1 MSVALAARPAPAARF
16 AAGIAT
22 LLELAA
28 LVAVLVALQPGFGK
42 LALHG
47 NGAQARFAARGD
59 ATAQADAGDPK
70 LAADAATGAVAA
82 PAAAR
87 ALAEAGKDDAMRALV
102 QDAGAQWAIGIGLA
116 YAFVLAS
123 RRRALPPLA
132 GAGLA
137 LVAWAAVAWWGR
149 VPFPF
154 GGGVAPR
161 FARPDLALEARAAPF
176 VLALAGAGVVL
187 MLIAA
192 LRARARDEASRTP
205 APALAVASRLGFPG
219 LALATG
225 TGALL
230 LLDLSLRGAYP
241 NRYLALY
248 HQGHLWLGLLL
259 FSMLLFL
266 REPLARA
273 LAWTLAA
280 AGEGASALA
289 RRAGGLVAA
298 LLVVGLALAAV
309 ATVAAVLAHKA
320 QLTSEI
326 GRAWLVVG
334 AAWFFHL
341 RGGPLAERLAR
352 VPGAARSL
360 VRYAWP
366 MALVVGVLVALMVA
380 THDMG
385 PLLIAGY
392 AAGGFVAATIA
403 AWWHQRRGSV
413 GVAFGLAVLL
423 FAAWIAMTTA
433 ALFALGAVDP
443 VAAVRLESVAAPLAS
458 ANDQLALVTW
468 FQEAAPPNGFGLGAV
483 PWCGYGTSVRCHGV
497 PAQVHSDYTF
507 TALVGAFGRTAA
519 WSAAI
524 GAALW
529 LHRLVRHH
537 GRVTRGEPR
546 WVLQG
551 ARRVPDVQ
559 ALLSWI
565 GVAWVVL
572 TSCQLAV
579 TIAGNV
585 AVLPLTGVT
594 FPFVSF
600 GMTSLVLNLG
610 FLALVLHVEPAH
622 G

>member
-1 MSVALAARPAPAARF
+1 MSAVLAARPAPAARF

-22 LLELAA
+22 LVE
-28 LVAVLVALQPGFGK
+28 LVAVIAVVLGLQPGFDK
-42 LALHG
+42 LATLG
-47 NGAQARFAARGD
+47 DGAQARFAA
-59 ATAQADAGDPK
+59 P
-70 LAADAATGAVAA
+70 LDAATNARAGGTPRTADATPAPVVA
-82 PAAAR
+82 PDTPR
-87 ALAEAGKDDAMRALV
+87 ALADARKNEAMRALV
-102 QDAGAQWAIGIGLA
+102 RAAGPQWAIAIGLT

-123 RRRALPPLA
+123 RRRAMPPLA

-137 LVAWAAVAWWGR
+137 LIAWAALAWWGR
-149 VPFPF
+149 VAFPF
-154 GGGVAPR
+154 GGGAAPR
-161 FARPDLALEARAAPF
+161 FARPELALEPNAAPF
-176 VLALAGAGVVL
+176 VYALAGIGIGL
-187 MLIAA
+187 LLLAA
-192 LRARARDEASRTP
+192 AQARARDDRARTSP
-205 APALAVASRLGFPG
+205 PALAAASRLGFPG
-219 LALATG
+219 LVLATG

-248 HQGHLWLGLLL
+248 HQGHLWFGLML
-259 FSMLLFL
+259 FCALLFL

-280 AGEGASALA
+280 VGEAASALA

-298 LLVVGLALAAV
+298 LLVTGLALAAV
-309 ATVAAVLAHKA
+309 ATLAAVFAHKQ

-326 GRAWLVVG
+326 GHAWLVIG
-334 AAWFFHL
+334 AGWFFHL

-352 VPGAARSL
+352 VPRGWRSL

-366 MALVVGVLVALMVA
+366 MLLLVGVLIALMVA
-380 THDMG
+380 IHNMG

-392 AAGGFVAATIA
+392 AAGAFVAATLA
-403 AWWHQRRGSV
+403 GWWHQRRGSV
-413 GVAFGLAVLL
+413 AVAFVLAVVL
-423 FAAWIAMTTA
+423 FAAWIATVTG

-443 VAAVRLESVAAPLAS
+443 VAAMRLESVAAPLAS

-468 FQEAAPPNGFGLGAV
+468 FQEAAPANGFGLGAV
-483 PWCGYGTSVRCHGV
+483 PWCGYGTGTRCHGV
-497 PAQVHSDYTF
+497 PMQVQSDYTF
-507 TALVGAFGRTAA
+507 TALVGAFGATVA
-519 WSAAI
+519 WGAAI
-524 GAALW
+524 GAAVW
-529 LHRLVRHH
+529 LHRLVRQH

>member
-1 MSVALAARPAPAARF
+1 MSAVLAVRPAPAARF

-22 LLELAA
+22 FLELAA
-28 LVAVLVALQPGFGK
+28 VVAVLLGLQPGFEK
-42 LALHG
+42 LAALAD
-47 NGAQARFAARGD
+47 GAQARFAAR
-59 ATAQADAGDPK
+59 ADAAAEASPGAPK
-70 LAADAATGAVAA
+70 GAADAPTASVAA
-82 PAAAR
+82 PGDAR
-87 ALAEAGKDDAMRALV
+87 ALAEARKNEAMRALV
-102 QDAGAQWAIGIGLA
+102 QDAGAQWAIGIGVA
-116 YAFVLAS
+116 YVFVLAS

-154 GGGVAPR
+154 GGGASPR
-161 FARPDLALEARAAPF
+161 FARPELVLEPRAAPF
-176 VLALAGAGVVL
+176 VYALAGIGIAL
-187 MLIAA
+187 MLVAA
-192 LRARARDEASRTP
+192 VPARTRDGASRM
-205 APALAVASRLGFPG
+205 PALAVASRLGFPG
-219 LALATG
+219 LVLATG

-248 HQGHLWLGLLL
+248 HQGHLWLGLML

-289 RRAGGLVAA
+289 RRAGGWVAA
-298 LLVVGLALAAV
+298 LVVAGLALAAV
-309 ATVAAVLAHKA
+309 ATVASVLAHKA

-326 GRAWLVVG
+326 GRAWLVIG

-360 VRYAWP
+360 LRYAWP
-366 MALVVGVLVALMVA
+366 MALVVGVLIALMIA

-392 AAGGFVAATIA
+392 AAGGFVAATVA
-403 AWWHQRRGSV
+403 GWWHQRRGSV
-413 GVAFGLAVLL
+413 AVAFALAVLL

-497 PAQVHSDYTF
+497 PGQVHSDYTF
-507 TALVGAFGRTAA
+507 TALVGAFGRTVA
-519 WSAAI
+519 WAAAI

-551 ARRVPDVQ
+551 TRRVPDVQ
-559 ALLSWI
+559 ALLSWV

-600 GMTSLVLNLG
+600 GMTSLVLNLA
-610 FLALVLHVEPAH
+610 FLALVLHVEPAR